1 MYIENPTTR
10 PRRIFDED
18 VEMAA
23 LVSEEAEEDVEMAG
37 LASEAEAEG
46 RRLEE
51 ALALPVGNVALEV
64 DPVLLTT
71 AALRS

>member
-37 LASEAEAEG
+37 LASEAEG